1 MPPLNSSC
9 TKTKV
14 KKIVATASDWRSMV
28 CIYFSFT
35 GTWVITAFL
44 SLLDVCE
51 PSWQQSRVG
60 LIISQFASS
69 ILVIVFGVFL
79 PLILIIARKLYRHFH
94 KKVRNYVVYGFIDK
108 GEYVICLLSHTQRT
122 RGGRLYE
129 SVHMYGNM
137 DGGYVCNGQEK

>member
-1 MPPLNSSC
+1 M
-9 TKTKV
+9 
-14 KKIVATASDWRSMV
+14 
-28 CIYFSFT
+28 
-35 GTWVITAFL
+35 
-44 SLLDVCE
+44 CE

-108 GEYVICLLSHTQRT
+108 GEYVICLLSHTQCT

-137 DGGYVCNGQEK
+137 WLVVMFAMGRKNNTNKKPLHSVIISRTRVESLVLLYLPGNN